1 MGAAGQRLGAQ
12 QQFGGLLGQ
21 QAQQMYGA
29 GTQLGQT
36 MGQLGQQAMQARM
49 GAGQAGLGTAG
60 QLAQGYG
67 QLGGV
72 QGQVG
77 QQVGQAM
84 QGYGQQLQGLG
95 GQFAQAGQQDV
106 ASLMGMGSQQQ
117 QLRQRQLDAQRAGL
131 LQAQQAPLAQY
142 QQLMPF
148 MQFAAGQTGPSGVTT
163 QYTPPPS
170 PLQAGL
176 GAGLSA
182 LGAMGNFFN
191 QQQAAYP
198 YPYQQPPQQQTGG

>member
-1 MGAAGQRLGAQ
+1 
-12 QQFGGLLGQ
+12 
-21 QAQQMYGA
+21 
-29 GTQLGQT
+29 
-36 MGQLGQQAMQARM
+36 MQARM
-49 GAGQAGLGTAG
+49 GAGQQALGTAG

-72 QGQVG
+72 QSQAG
-77 QQVGQAM
+77 QQVGGAM

-106 ASLMGMGSQQQ
+106 QALMGMGGMQQQ
-117 QLRQRQLDAQRAGL
+117 QRQQMLDAQRAGL

-142 QQLMPF
+142 QQLLPF
-148 MQFAAGQTGPSGVTT
+148 MQFAAGQTGPSQVQT

-176 GAGLSA
+176 GTGLSA
-182 LGAMGNFFN
+182 LGALGTYFN
-191 QQQAAYP
+191 QPQQAVPTQQYSSGPAQP
-198 YPYQQPPQQQTGG
+198 QFTPKLNQFYQTPIETPPPPGLRGGP